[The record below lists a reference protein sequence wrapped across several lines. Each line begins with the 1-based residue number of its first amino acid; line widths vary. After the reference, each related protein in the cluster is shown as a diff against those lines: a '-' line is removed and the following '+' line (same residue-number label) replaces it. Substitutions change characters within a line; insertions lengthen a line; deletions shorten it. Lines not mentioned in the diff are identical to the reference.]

1 MKFFNENANKKK
13 KKIVL
18 VGIGGAG
25 NNAINRVID
34 NNPHKIEFIAI
45 NTDQS
50 ELDLCNCH
58 NKLLIG
64 QTLQGHGAMG
74 QAELGRK
81 AAEESSSRI
90 REILKGE
97 DVLIIRCGLGRGTG
111 SGVSPVVSRIAKELG
126 ILTVAVVT
134 EPFEF
139 EDAAYI
145 QNANEQINELQKEV
159 DILLVV
165 SNQMVLK
172 TVERHTTLPEV
183 LDKIEMVCWNMINQL
198 IERLEVG

>member
-1 MKFFNENANKKK
+1 MKYFNENANMKK
-13 KKIVL
+13 KKITL
-18 VGIGGAG
+18 IGIGGAG
-25 NNAINRVID
+25 NNAINRVIN
-34 NNPHKIEFIAI
+34 NNPHKIEFIAV

-81 AAEESSSRI
+81 AAEESSSKI
-90 REILKGE
+90 REMLKGI

-111 SGVSPVVSRIAKELG
+111 SGASSVVSRVAKELG
-126 ILTVAVVT
+126 ILTIAVVT
-134 EPFEF
+134 KPFEF
-139 EDAAYI
+139 EDVTYI

-159 DILLVV
+159 DILLAV

-172 TVERHTTLPEV
+172 TVERHTPLPEA
-183 LDKIEMVCWNMINQL
+183 LDKIELVCWNMINQL
-198 IERLEVG
+198 IERLEVV